1 MAVCR
6 GADHRLVAVPTSDRL
21 GAGDRLEG
29 RATVADGYRAT
40 EADWHRANEAAER
53 QVSVG

>member
-6 GADHRLVAVPTSDRL
+6 GADHRLVATLTSDRLGAGNRL

-29 RATVADGYRAT
+29 RAT
-40 EADWHRANEAAER
+40 EADWHRANEAAGR